1 MHHTV
6 VSLNAAATQ
15 ISTRVSPT
23 DANLFLLSHLL
34 ALKHRILAFD
44 IEYAATDVR
53 VDFGAAAAG
62 AAGVASFF
70 NPARLVRAALGG
82 GLVPRVVTDMRDARV
97 DVDDRLRAVIGALV
111 TEWAARMAEPV
122 RATAAAAARRRPERT
137 AAAAG
142 RRAARRRLRAR
153 RQRREAVE
161 RRRRWCGARWTSTC
175 ATGARATCCCAR
187 CSRTCCGGTRRSWSA
202 SGSAAAAGNRRKGK
216 GKGREDEVWEEDV
229 FGEWASAVFGL
240 EGVEL
245 DGDGMESS

>member
-1 MHHTV
+1 VHHTV

-53 VDFGAAAAG
+53 VDFGADLRDAG
-62 AAGVASFF
+62 GGSFF

-111 TEWAARMAEPV
+111 AEWAARMAEPA
-122 RATAAAAARRRPERT
+122 RAAGGAPAGPAAADGGGAAAAAARRV
-137 AAAAG
+137 
-142 RRAARRRLRAR
+142 
-153 RQRREAVE
+153 REAVE
-161 RRRRWCGARWTSTC
+161 REAPLV
-175 ATGARATCCCAR
+175 
-187 CSRTCCGGTRRSWSA
+187 
-202 SGSAAAAGNRRKGK
+202 RRKVDEYVHDGRTRDMLLRAVLEEVLRRYAAFLERVGLGSGGGRNKRRGK
-216 GKGREDEVWEEDV
+216 GKGREDEAWEEDV
-229 FGEWASAVFGL
+229 FGEWASVVFGL

>member
-1 MHHTV
+1 VHHTV

-53 VDFGAAAAG
+53 VDFGGADLRDAAG
-62 AAGVASFF
+62 GSFF
-70 NPARLVRAALGG
+70 SPARLVRAALGG

-111 TEWAARMAEPV
+111 TEWAARMTEPV
-122 RATAAAAARRRPERT
+122 RATGGGGGEDGRGRTEARGDANGGLAAAAAAARRVRETVERE
-137 AAAAG
+137 APLV
-142 RRAARRRLRAR
+142 RRKVDEYVHDRRTRDMLLRAVLEEVLR
-153 RQRREAVE
+153 RYAAFLERIGLGAGGRGQRGR
-161 RRRRWCGARWTSTC
+161 
-175 ATGARATCCCAR
+175 
-187 CSRTCCGGTRRSWSA
+187 
-202 SGSAAAAGNRRKGK
+202 

-229 FGEWASAVFGL
+229 FGDWASAVFGL

-245 DGDGMESS
+245 DGDDMESS

>member
-1 MHHTV
+1 
-6 VSLNAAATQ
+6 
-15 ISTRVSPT
+15 
-23 DANLFLLSHLL
+23 LSHLL

-111 TEWAARMAEPV
+111 TEWAARMTEPV
-122 RATAAAAARRRPERT
+122 RATAAAAATAAPPPPGEDGRGRT
-137 AAAAG
+137 EARGGDAAAHAAAARRARETVEREAPLVRRKVDEYVRDGRTRDMLLRAVLEDVLRRYAAFLERIGLGAAGKG
-142 RRAARRRLRAR
+142 RRR
-153 RQRREAVE
+153 
-161 RRRRWCGARWTSTC
+161 
-175 ATGARATCCCAR
+175 
-187 CSRTCCGGTRRSWSA
+187 
-202 SGSAAAAGNRRKGK
+202 GK

-229 FGEWASAVFGL
+229 FGEWAAKVFGL

-245 DGDGMESS
+245 DGDEMESS